1 VDRQTG
7 SFVLCACFFVSTV
20 EIEAIEL
27 SASLNSSKVK
37 GFVLMGTHTLRWYF
51 IISIVLSLVIGCNFS
66 VLAQRRSSRE
76 SNANHT
82 TIVAKSGELLSSV
95 AMRANV
101 TPEELAK
108 ANGLAVDSQLRRG
121 QRLILPTAETA
132 TTPARPKGE
141 IIGKRI
147 VFADGSKLDVDDVWK
162 QADTTWYRAHGTSQS
177 LSKPIRTIEDRYKEV
192 AVVAPASSAPATA
205 PLTPAVLEKKV
216 EKKKLATW
224 IYLVDG
230 ARLRVDEVREVS
242 DGAWYNRGNL
252 AIFMDKTRIARIERE
267 DPDAV
272 GGDDLKQHSWSSG
285 NTQIDQ
291 LIHTHATR
299 VGVDPYLVFLV
310 IEQESHFRP
319 RIVSPKGAQGLMQ
332 LMPGTARRFGV
343 SRPFDAGDNI
353 RGGTQYLKELLAMF
367 NGRVDLALASYNAGE
382 GRVLEYGNRVPPFQ
396 ETREYV
402 KRISSK
408 YRSNGPDKVTG
419 GRKEP

>member
-1 VDRQTG
+1 
-7 SFVLCACFFVSTV
+7 
-20 EIEAIEL
+20 
-27 SASLNSSKVK
+27 
-37 GFVLMGTHTLRWYF
+37 MGTQTLRWHF
-51 IISIVLSLVIGCNFS
+51 IISIMVSLVVGSHFS
-66 VLAQRRSSRE
+66 LLAQRKSSRT
-76 SNANHT
+76 SDANHT
-82 TIVAKSGELLSSV
+82 TIVVKSGELLSSV
-95 AMRANV
+95 ATRANV

-108 ANGLAVDSQLRRG
+108 ANGLTVDSQLRRG
-121 QRLILPTAETA
+121 QRLILPSAATAP
-132 TTPARPKGE
+132 TPARPTGKL
-141 IIGKRI
+141 IGKRI
-147 VFADGSKLDVDDVWK
+147 IFADGSKLDVDDVWK
-162 QADTTWYRAHGTSQS
+162 QGETTWYRANGTSQS
-177 LSKPIRTIEDRYKEV
+177 LSRTVRSVEDRYAEV
-192 AVVAPASSAPATA
+192 PVATSSAPAAA
-205 PLTPAVLEKKV
+205 PVEKKL
-216 EKKKLATW
+216 EKKKLVTW

-252 AIFMDKTRIARIERE
+252 AIFMDKARIARIERE

-272 GGDDLKQHSWSSG
+272 GDDFKDHSWSSG
-285 NTQIDQ
+285 NTVIDQ

-332 LMPGTARRFGV
+332 LMPSTARRFGV

-382 GRVLEYGNRVPPFQ
+382 GRVLDYGNRVPPFK
-396 ETREYV
+396 ETRDYV

-408 YRSNGPDKVTG
+408 YRSNAGPEK
-419 GRKEP
+419 K